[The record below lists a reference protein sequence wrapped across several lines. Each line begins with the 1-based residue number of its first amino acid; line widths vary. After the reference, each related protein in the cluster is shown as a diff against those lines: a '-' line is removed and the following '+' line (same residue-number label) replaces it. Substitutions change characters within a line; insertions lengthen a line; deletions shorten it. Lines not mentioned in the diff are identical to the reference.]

1 MKKKKEQKS
10 KKNKKNEEKNILPE
24 EDNSYINPFKISN
37 KENNLEEKNNYS
49 FHPKNKKT
57 SDNILFNKSQKSENL
72 EDISIKKN
80 ANNSNLKQSGKLL
93 FNPKISKNKTFEPLF
108 SKYEQL
114 EGQSPPKNI
123 KNNIIKEPVF
133 KKSQEIF
140 PSQLGFEMPYKSK
153 LKQSYK
159 STTYNNYRNS
169 IKKELSKDKNRGD
182 NNKNNNEKNEQKTYY
197 SYKSSIK
204 SDNPFK
210 GQSKYEKSNKQ
221 RKNEIAKTVEK
232 EENEFYDIAVIEEK
246 ISNKSQLNEE
256 EINQLINRFSNIM

>member
-1 MKKKKEQKS
+1 MDIGFVLTFRRLFRVHVKAMIVFLNMK
-10 KKNKKNEEKNILPE
+10 
-24 EDNSYINPFKISN
+24 Y
-37 KENNLEEKNNYS
+37 
-49 FHPKNKKT
+49 
-57 SDNILFNKSQKSENL
+57 DNIKKLMEVMRSNGVEIEKGLIAQL
-72 EDISIKKN
+72 EDIHREDFDDIE
-80 ANNSNLKQSGKLL
+80 GKAC
-93 FNPKISKNKTFEPLF
+93 
-108 SKYEQL
+108 
-114 EGQSPPKNI
+114 
-123 KNNIIKEPVF
+123 